1 MSNNPNESNQTA
13 GPTDNAQ
20 TPKSA
25 DSLARKQEEKLTL
38 EIDDLRK
45 RNRWSPIVATL
56 LGVVGFFF
64 TVFQF
69 QCQRRS
75 EQQRDRVS
83 KEVEQLAR
91 FQNQTR
97 ADFDEILR
105 SPHEEGPSAAR
116 VLFLVEDMKA
126 VMESKVNDTQK
137 FTDKFPNYER
147 GLTKGLAI
155 LIRDDYDFSH
165 KPRDV
170 SRANVVSEH
179 WSDYSKYLR
188 EDARTLDYIVYK
200 YTQALQNFR
209 DRNIGYVECLT
220 VDPETQQVVV
230 CRKYERQENDQVV
243 YDYFADLIKGF
254 KQHIELV
261 GSNPLTEVTRK
272 RKNKIL
278 LDFQEAI
285 CNPVV
290 SKHYSG
296 VFLPSGSCIPRH

>member
-1 MSNNPNESNQTA
+1 VSNNPNQSNQTA
-13 GPTDNAQ
+13 SSPDNA
-20 TPKSA
+20 TTAKSA
-25 DSLARKQEEKLTL
+25 DSLTRKQEEKLTL
-38 EIDDLRK
+38 EIEDLRK

-56 LGVVGFFF
+56 LGVAGFFF
-64 TVFQF
+64 TVLQF
-69 QCQRRS
+69 QCQRSS
-75 EQQRDRVS
+75 ELQRDRVG
-83 KEVEQLAR
+83 KEVDQLAR

-97 ADFDEILR
+97 TDIDEILR
-105 SPHEEGPSAAR
+105 SAHEEGPSAAR
-116 VLFLVEDMKA
+116 VLFLVEDMKT

-137 FTDKFPNYER
+137 FSAKFPNYER

-170 SRANVVSEH
+170 SRANVVRGH
-179 WSDYSKYLR
+179 WNDYSNYLR
-188 EDARTLDYIVYK
+188 EDARMLDYILYK

-220 VDPETQQVVV
+220 VDPQTQQVQV
-230 CRKYERQENDQVV
+230 CRKYELQQNDQAL

-261 GSNPLTEVTRK
+261 GGNPLTEVDQK
-272 RKNKIL
+272 RRNKIL

-296 VFLPSGSCIPRH
+296 VFFPGESCIPRH